1 VTAPAKV
8 PLDRQAPVLRP
19 PSTVRSARALVR
31 RGLRDHRRTPL
42 TWGGS
47 LGAMSALIA
56 AIWPSIEGSVD
67 ELVASYPER
76 LKDAFN
82 IRALTS
88 VEAYIDAEMLSL
100 IVPLAIGILAVRVVA
115 RATAGAEELGYLDTL
130 LATPLPRRTLVLSAF
145 ATAGIVVAVVLAVI
159 AAATW
164 IAGVLAGAD
173 PSAAALARGFANVWP
188 LAMLFAGV
196 AALAAGFLRGSGVV
210 TGLAA
215 GALVAAYVID
225 LAGKLAPALEPA
237 RALSPFKYYGSAI
250 QDGIDPLAFAAL
262 ALVGALLA
270 VAGALALERRD
281 LG

>member
-1 VTAPAKV
+1 MTVTAKA
-8 PLDRQAPVLRP
+8 PLEGRPPVLRP
-19 PSTVRSARALVR
+19 PSTARSVRALVR
-31 RGLRDHRRTPL
+31 RGLRDHRRAPL

-67 ELVASYPER
+67 ELVRSYPEQ

-82 IRALTS
+82 IRSLTS

-100 IVPLAIGILAVRVVA
+100 IVPLAIGVLAVRVVA
-115 RATAGAEELGYLDTL
+115 RATAGAEELGFLDTL
-130 LATPLPRRTLVLSAF
+130 LATPLRRRTLVMSAF
-145 ATAGIVVAVVLAVI
+145 ATSGIVVAVVLAIV

-164 IAGVLAGAD
+164 IAGTLAGAD
-173 PSAAALARGFANVWP
+173 PSATVLARGFANVWP

-225 LAGKLAPALEPA
+225 LAGKVAPALEQV

-250 QDGIDPLAFAAL
+250 QDGIDPVAFAGL

-270 VAGALALERRD
+270 IAGALAFERRD